1 MANEFKIKK
10 GLIVT
15 GASGGTVVDIQGSQ
29 GQLFSVTDD
38 LSGSIFAVSDISG
51 VPILDV
57 NSSSTVNVDG
67 TLNVN
72 NKVVI
77 QTGTTYA
84 QATDYLYI
92 GGDDLG
98 GGDAAIYLGNRGNG
112 TGYGWRFYYAGIGS
126 GNSNNLVIRSE
137 NLNSPV
143 DAVTFN
149 QDGFAAFAN
158 KVQAAGWFQGNGAT
172 NTLYSNVTAG
182 VLLQTAGSTQNN
194 NDSKIFFRNSGT
206 TVKHTFDTY
215 NGDATFVGQ
224 GFSSATSSG
233 DASSTLTTKG
243 YVDGLITGATIYRG
257 AWQAGIS
264 ATSSAATTAS
274 TTLTVTAAI
283 LDVDGNTPDLVG
295 AVVTGAGITG
305 IVKVASVTSSTVY
318 VLDTA
323 ITATATAYIFSPIYG
338 APDLSGVT
346 ETSGYYYICSE
357 AGSATPNGANSE
369 PNTWNVGDWCI
380 YNDVSGTGQWQ
391 KIDNSSVLSG
401 AGTGQTVA
409 LWEGPSSVT
418 DSDTLGNAP
427 ITVSGNN
434 TTFAGNITALT
445 GAGSGN
451 ITVGRNTNEKTIID
465 VGDQV
470 NSITAYQDSDGNA
483 THNFTLNRVFG
494 GTGAN
499 DFIIQKDG
507 TAQFTLD
514 TSANALFAGS
524 VTVDGVLYLE
534 NSSTTVQMTGNT
546 SGNFTIDN
554 NSGQISFQANGS
566 TVNSLTIS
574 SSLLTLNEVSQVNNT
589 LQTLTAMRDTDT
601 WDGAV
606 LRLNSTDTVDTTGFQ
621 GMRFATSTA
630 NNYGW
635 RFGANRSTSGRGSLR
650 FYEHNNTVTG
660 IERFTIQQGG
670 NVGIGT
676 NAPFSLLEI
685 SQQLSAAA
693 TIDYPYTITSRDDAN
708 SINQV
713 GGEGVGIK
721 FRIAGNDATTP
732 GNSIVGASIA
742 AIRESASDT
751 DSSTGLGFFVT
762 QNDEVLD
769 EALRIDHDK
778 NANFLSNV
786 DIADSLDVTNSI
798 DLGTQVWKTYTN
810 TAAKLNVE
818 VAGGNAINIFN
829 TQENAAF
836 LNFIDSQSDGSQ
848 YANLNFNSSGTN
860 ALIINNMGYD
870 TTISNAGV
878 WTFPNNVNA
887 TTFIG
892 NLQGGHTSGTISS
905 GVTAITQPNATDN
918 TTIATT
924 AYVVNKIAELPA
936 GLQFLGTWNADTN
949 TPTLATGGGE
959 RSEGTATTVT
969 ANKLIDSAATFTT
982 APAVVVGDRV
992 RVVTPNGPEFALVT
1006 VVDSAT
1012 QLTLASDI
1020 VTAIGE
1026 TYILEVAPFLPEGS
1040 YYIVSNDGATDLNGI
1055 TDWKVGDWA
1064 VASSTNVWQKIDNSS
1079 VLDGQGTGQTIPLWS
1094 GSGNSNTL
1102 TNSNITQTS
1111 STNVKIA
1118 SSVHITDSTQYTS
1131 GQASIEVVKLQRI
1144 NTGGDIKA
1152 STEGHVSMWAT
1163 DSNNDTEWARMSW
1176 VNDNDNDGGLESEG
1190 ALCFWTS
1197 QEGTLN
1203 RAMYIDHNQ
1212 NVGIGTTSPTHLLNL
1227 SESDSNSVQL
1237 VIDNTNTTDAGTETS
1252 EIRFRHYRSY
1262 VAGQNDAGE
1271 IIVGKEQAWDAA
1283 GDRNSYMAFGTRKGS
1298 DAVVEK
1304 MRITSGGKVGIGT
1317 DNPDS
1322 ELDIRSDSSTEPVVL
1337 KLGNAVASGDNDVI
1351 ISQLSTF
1358 IDNSNTAANE
1368 LGRIQ
1373 VQNGAGSHDDG
1384 IMSFWTRDGINNVDA
1399 ARRMTIDGLGQVGI
1413 GIDSPLNTLS
1423 IESTN
1428 GTLPLIKIRN
1438 KTNGGGAAIEF
1449 NDNGTSATT
1458 QNGTL
1463 TYYHADG
1470 SSQGGGASFWLEAQ
1484 PDTVLVVGNGTN
1496 TGRVIVGGN
1505 STAEVGYGFYDD
1517 VNTGMFKP
1525 ANHQL
1530 GFATNGTNRLTIS
1543 TIIQANSPIKTIL
1556 GTAAIP
1562 ALQIGDSDSGF
1573 YDSGANLISVSL
1585 GGVQSATFHD
1595 GGRFQAVSSVQA
1607 GDDTNTAGASRA
1619 GAIRYRTGTEYVEVT
1634 GTELVVNGDFA
1645 TTATWTTSGTVAIS
1659 GGTANWTN
1667 AVNGAGF
1674 FQAITFTANAYYK
1687 CEVTVS
1693 NYSTGTFRFRYPG
1706 ISSPR
1711 VSANGTYSFII
1722 EADQSQNATLFLQG
1736 EVGSDTNVNFSID
1749 NVSVM
1754 EVTEEDASYADM
1766 CMQTGAST
1774 YEWVNIVKNTY

>member
-1 MANEFKIKK
+1 MAGYNNSITDINSKVGIGTGQTEPVSMLEINGVTFSRGGSYSADIDTRTDVGLVIAENDFIYTADGSSYLRKLIGKTSDIITIGEAGTSLIDGINLTPGTTGGYVQIFNNASVAAKFVNENLSLGMTDPQQKLHIVDTDGANIILNSNTGAENNGIWMTEGGIATPYANGAYAHYDSTNNAFKI
-10 GLIVT
+10 
-15 GASGGTVVDIQGSQ
+15 
-29 GQLFSVTDD
+29 
-38 LSGSIFAVSDISG
+38 
-51 VPILDV
+51 
-57 NSSSTVNVDG
+57 N
-67 TLNVN
+67 
-72 NKVVI
+72 
-77 QTGTTYA
+77 TGT
-84 QATDYLYI
+84 
-92 GGDDLG
+92 
-98 GGDAAIYLGNRGNG
+98 
-112 TGYGWRFYYAGIGS
+112 
-126 GNSNNLVIRSE
+126 
-137 NLNSPV
+137 
-143 DAVTFN
+143 
-149 QDGFAAFAN
+149 
-158 KVQAAGWFQGNGAT
+158 
-172 NTLYSNVTAG
+172 
-182 VLLQTAGSTQNN
+182 
-194 NDSKIFFRNSGT
+194 
-206 TVKHTFDTY
+206 
-215 NGDATFVGQ
+215 
-224 GFSSATSSG
+224 
-233 DASSTLTTKG
+233 STLTTK
-243 YVDGLITGATIYRG
+243 
-257 AWQAGIS
+257 
-264 ATSSAATTAS
+264 
-274 TTLTVTAAI
+274 
-283 LDVDGNTPDLVG
+283 
-295 AVVTGAGITG
+295 
-305 IVKVASVTSSTVY
+305 
-318 VLDTA
+318 
-323 ITATATAYIFSPIYG
+323 
-338 APDLSGVT
+338 
-346 ETSGYYYICSE
+346 
-357 AGSATPNGANSE
+357 
-369 PNTWNVGDWCI
+369 
-380 YNDVSGTGQWQ
+380 
-391 KIDNSSVLSG
+391 
-401 AGTGQTVA
+401 
-409 LWEGPSSVT
+409 
-418 DSDTLGNAP
+418 
-427 ITVSGNN
+427 
-434 TTFAGNITALT
+434 
-445 GAGSGN
+445 
-451 ITVGRNTNEKTIID
+451 
-465 VGDQV
+465 
-470 NSITAYQDSDGNA
+470 
-483 THNFTLNRVFG
+483 
-494 GTGAN
+494 
-499 DFIIQKDG
+499 
-507 TAQFTLD
+507 
-514 TSANALFAGS
+514 
-524 VTVDGVLYLE
+524 
-534 NSSTTVQMTGNT
+534 
-546 SGNFTIDN
+546 FTI
-554 NSGQISFQANGS
+554 
-566 TVNSLTIS
+566 
-574 SSLLTLNEVSQVNNT
+574 E
-589 LQTLTAMRDTDT
+589 RD
-601 WDGAV
+601 
-606 LRLNSTDTVDTTGFQ
+606 S
-621 GMRFATSTA
+621 
-630 NNYGW
+630 
-635 RFGANRSTSGRGSLR
+635 
-650 FYEHNNTVTG
+650 
-660 IERFTIQQGG
+660 G

-676 NAPFSLLEI
+676 VDPDATLEVYNISSTSDGDGSATETLSGQDSILLQAPTGDDEETNGSITWRNGDRRRAMITSVSENADGDYKGISFYTQGTDGSGDLFESMRIAHSGNIGIGTRTPTSLLEI
-685 SQQLSAAA
+685 SQNLSAAS
-693 TIDYPYTITSRDDAN
+693 TIDYPYTISSRDDAN
-708 SINQV
+708 SIDQV

-1212 NVGIGTTSPTHLLNL
+1212 NVGIGTSSPGAKLEVVDGNNYAKIGDLQGNSTMLLRMADNASFPVEVQAYG
-1227 SESDSNSVQL
+1227 SEL
-1237 VIDNTNTTDAGTETS
+1237 RFNTAT
-1252 EIRFRHYRSY
+1252 
-1262 VAGQNDAGE
+1262 
-1271 IIVGKEQAWDAA
+1271 
-1283 GDRNSYMAFGTRKGS
+1283 
-1298 DAVVEK
+1298 
-1304 MRITSGGKVGIGT
+1304 TSGATPSVKMNVLTNGNVGIGVT
-1317 DNPDS
+1317 GPQS
-1322 ELDIRSDSSTEPVVL
+1322 
-1337 KLGNAVASGDNDVI
+1337 KL
-1351 ISQLSTF
+1351 
-1358 IDNSNTAANE
+1358 
-1368 LGRIQ
+1368 Q
-1373 VQNGAGSHDDG
+1373 V
-1384 IMSFWTRDGINNVDA
+1384 
-1399 ARRMTIDGLGQVGI
+1399 
-1413 GIDSPLNTLS
+1413 
-1423 IESTN
+1423 
-1428 GTLPLIKIRN
+1428 
-1438 KTNGGGAAIEF
+1438 
-1449 NDNGTSATT
+1449 
-1458 QNGTL
+1458 
-1463 TYYHADG
+1463 
-1470 SSQGGGASFWLEAQ
+1470 
-1484 PDTVLVVGNGTN
+1484 
-1496 TGRVIVGGN
+1496 
-1505 STAEVGYGFYDD
+1505 
-1517 VNTGMFKP
+1517 
-1525 ANHQL
+1525 
-1530 GFATNGTNRLTIS
+1530 
-1543 TIIQANSPIKTIL
+1543 
-1556 GTAAIP
+1556 
-1562 ALQIGDSDSGF
+1562 
-1573 YDSGANLISVSL
+1573 
-1585 GGVQSATFHD
+1585 D
-1595 GGRFQAVSSVQA
+1595 GGIQMA
-1607 GDDTNTAGASRA
+1607 DDTDTASANKVGTM
-1619 GAIRYRTGTEYVEVT
+1619 RYRTGTEYVEVT
-1634 GTELVVNGDFA
+1634 GTELITNGDFED
-1645 TTATWTTSGTVAIS
+1645 
-1659 GGTANWTN
+1659 GGANW
-1667 AVNGAGF
+1667 NGSQTSPATV
-1674 FQAITFTANAYYK
+1674 TFSNGKMTIVSPNGESAYRQQSILTPTKTYRA
-1687 CEVTVS
+1687 TVDVVVRS
-1693 NYSTGTFRFRYPG
+1693 GSCKLQWGTGTG
-1706 ISSPR
+1706 ASS
-1711 VSANGTYSFII
+1711 SAMSATGSYVFYKTIPATG
-1722 EADQSQNATLFLQG
+1722 ADALFYCARSG
-1736 EVGSDTNVNFSID
+1736 ACDVDFD

>member
-1 MANEFKIKK
+1 MAGYNNSITDINSKVGIGTGQTEPVSKLEINGVTLSRGGTFSTPNDTRTDVGLVIAENDFIYTLDGGNDDYLRKLIGKTSDIITIGEAGTSLIDGINLTPGTTGGYVQIFNNASVAAKFVNENLSLGMTDPQQKLHIVDTDGANIILNSNTGAENNGIWMTEGGIATPYANGAYVHYDSTNNAFKI
-10 GLIVT
+10 
-15 GASGGTVVDIQGSQ
+15 
-29 GQLFSVTDD
+29 
-38 LSGSIFAVSDISG
+38 
-51 VPILDV
+51 
-57 NSSSTVNVDG
+57 N
-67 TLNVN
+67 
-72 NKVVI
+72 
-77 QTGTTYA
+77 TGT
-84 QATDYLYI
+84 
-92 GGDDLG
+92 
-98 GGDAAIYLGNRGNG
+98 
-112 TGYGWRFYYAGIGS
+112 
-126 GNSNNLVIRSE
+126 
-137 NLNSPV
+137 
-143 DAVTFN
+143 
-149 QDGFAAFAN
+149 
-158 KVQAAGWFQGNGAT
+158 
-172 NTLYSNVTAG
+172 
-182 VLLQTAGSTQNN
+182 
-194 NDSKIFFRNSGT
+194 
-206 TVKHTFDTY
+206 
-215 NGDATFVGQ
+215 
-224 GFSSATSSG
+224 
-233 DASSTLTTKG
+233 STLTTK
-243 YVDGLITGATIYRG
+243 
-257 AWQAGIS
+257 
-264 ATSSAATTAS
+264 
-274 TTLTVTAAI
+274 
-283 LDVDGNTPDLVG
+283 
-295 AVVTGAGITG
+295 
-305 IVKVASVTSSTVY
+305 
-318 VLDTA
+318 
-323 ITATATAYIFSPIYG
+323 
-338 APDLSGVT
+338 
-346 ETSGYYYICSE
+346 
-357 AGSATPNGANSE
+357 
-369 PNTWNVGDWCI
+369 
-380 YNDVSGTGQWQ
+380 
-391 KIDNSSVLSG
+391 
-401 AGTGQTVA
+401 
-409 LWEGPSSVT
+409 
-418 DSDTLGNAP
+418 
-427 ITVSGNN
+427 
-434 TTFAGNITALT
+434 
-445 GAGSGN
+445 
-451 ITVGRNTNEKTIID
+451 
-465 VGDQV
+465 
-470 NSITAYQDSDGNA
+470 
-483 THNFTLNRVFG
+483 
-494 GTGAN
+494 
-499 DFIIQKDG
+499 
-507 TAQFTLD
+507 
-514 TSANALFAGS
+514 
-524 VTVDGVLYLE
+524 
-534 NSSTTVQMTGNT
+534 
-546 SGNFTIDN
+546 FTI
-554 NSGQISFQANGS
+554 
-566 TVNSLTIS
+566 
-574 SSLLTLNEVSQVNNT
+574 E
-589 LQTLTAMRDTDT
+589 RD
-601 WDGAV
+601 
-606 LRLNSTDTVDTTGFQ
+606 S
-621 GMRFATSTA
+621 
-630 NNYGW
+630 
-635 RFGANRSTSGRGSLR
+635 
-650 FYEHNNTVTG
+650 
-660 IERFTIQQGG
+660 G

-676 NAPFSLLEI
+676 VDPDATLEVYNISSTSDGDGSATETLSGQDSILLQAPTGEDEETNGSITWRNGDRRRAMITSVSENVDGDYKGISFYTQGTDGSGDLFESMRIAHSGNIGIGTRTPTSLLEV
-685 SQQLSAAA
+685 SQNLSAAS
-693 TIDYPYTITSRDDAN
+693 TIDYPYTISSRDDAN
-708 SINQV
+708 SIDQV

>member
-1 MANEFKIKK
+1 MAGYNNSITDINSKVGIGTGQTEPASKLEINGVTLSRGGTFSTPNDTRTDVGLVIAENDFIYTLDGSNGDYLRKLIGKTSDIITIGEAGTSLIDGINLTPGTTGGYVQIFNNASVAAKFVNENLSLGMTDPQQKLHIVDTDGANIILNSNTGAENNGIWMTEGGIATPYANGAYVHYDSTNNAFKI
-10 GLIVT
+10 
-15 GASGGTVVDIQGSQ
+15 
-29 GQLFSVTDD
+29 
-38 LSGSIFAVSDISG
+38 
-51 VPILDV
+51 
-57 NSSSTVNVDG
+57 N
-67 TLNVN
+67 
-72 NKVVI
+72 
-77 QTGTTYA
+77 TGT
-84 QATDYLYI
+84 
-92 GGDDLG
+92 
-98 GGDAAIYLGNRGNG
+98 
-112 TGYGWRFYYAGIGS
+112 
-126 GNSNNLVIRSE
+126 
-137 NLNSPV
+137 
-143 DAVTFN
+143 
-149 QDGFAAFAN
+149 
-158 KVQAAGWFQGNGAT
+158 
-172 NTLYSNVTAG
+172 
-182 VLLQTAGSTQNN
+182 
-194 NDSKIFFRNSGT
+194 
-206 TVKHTFDTY
+206 
-215 NGDATFVGQ
+215 
-224 GFSSATSSG
+224 
-233 DASSTLTTKG
+233 STLTTK
-243 YVDGLITGATIYRG
+243 
-257 AWQAGIS
+257 
-264 ATSSAATTAS
+264 
-274 TTLTVTAAI
+274 
-283 LDVDGNTPDLVG
+283 
-295 AVVTGAGITG
+295 
-305 IVKVASVTSSTVY
+305 
-318 VLDTA
+318 
-323 ITATATAYIFSPIYG
+323 
-338 APDLSGVT
+338 
-346 ETSGYYYICSE
+346 
-357 AGSATPNGANSE
+357 
-369 PNTWNVGDWCI
+369 
-380 YNDVSGTGQWQ
+380 
-391 KIDNSSVLSG
+391 
-401 AGTGQTVA
+401 
-409 LWEGPSSVT
+409 
-418 DSDTLGNAP
+418 
-427 ITVSGNN
+427 
-434 TTFAGNITALT
+434 
-445 GAGSGN
+445 
-451 ITVGRNTNEKTIID
+451 
-465 VGDQV
+465 
-470 NSITAYQDSDGNA
+470 
-483 THNFTLNRVFG
+483 
-494 GTGAN
+494 
-499 DFIIQKDG
+499 
-507 TAQFTLD
+507 
-514 TSANALFAGS
+514 
-524 VTVDGVLYLE
+524 
-534 NSSTTVQMTGNT
+534 
-546 SGNFTIDN
+546 FTI
-554 NSGQISFQANGS
+554 
-566 TVNSLTIS
+566 
-574 SSLLTLNEVSQVNNT
+574 E
-589 LQTLTAMRDTDT
+589 RD
-601 WDGAV
+601 
-606 LRLNSTDTVDTTGFQ
+606 S
-621 GMRFATSTA
+621 
-630 NNYGW
+630 
-635 RFGANRSTSGRGSLR
+635 
-650 FYEHNNTVTG
+650 
-660 IERFTIQQGG
+660 G

-676 NAPFSLLEI
+676 VDPDATLEVYNISSTSDGDGSATETLSGQDSILLQAPTGEDEETNGSITWRNGDRRRAMITSVSENVDGDYKGISFYTQGTDGSGDLFESMRIAHSGNIGIGTRTPTSLLEV
-685 SQQLSAAA
+685 SQNLSAAS
-693 TIDYPYTITSRDDAN
+693 TIDYPYTISSRDDAN
-708 SINQV
+708 SIDQV

-1774 YEWVNIVKNTY
+1774 YEWVNIVRNTY

>member
-1 MANEFKIKK
+1 MAGYNNSITDINSKVGIGTGQTEPASKLEINGVPLSRGGSFSTPNDTRTDV
-10 GLIVT
+10 GLIVPENNFIYTLDGTNGDYLRKLIGKTGDVITIGEAGTSLIDGINLTPGTTGGYVQIFNNASVAAKFVNENLSLGMTDPQQKLHIVDTDGANIILNSNT
-15 GASGGTVVDIQGSQ
+15 GAENNGIWMTEGGIATPYANGAYVHYD
-29 GQLFSVTDD
+29 
-38 LSGSIFAVSDISG
+38 
-51 VPILDV
+51 
-57 NSSSTVNVDG
+57 ST
-67 TLNVN
+67 N
-72 NKVVI
+72 NAFKI
-77 QTGTTYA
+77 NTGT
-84 QATDYLYI
+84 
-92 GGDDLG
+92 
-98 GGDAAIYLGNRGNG
+98 
-112 TGYGWRFYYAGIGS
+112 
-126 GNSNNLVIRSE
+126 
-137 NLNSPV
+137 
-143 DAVTFN
+143 
-149 QDGFAAFAN
+149 
-158 KVQAAGWFQGNGAT
+158 
-172 NTLYSNVTAG
+172 
-182 VLLQTAGSTQNN
+182 
-194 NDSKIFFRNSGT
+194 
-206 TVKHTFDTY
+206 
-215 NGDATFVGQ
+215 
-224 GFSSATSSG
+224 
-233 DASSTLTTKG
+233 STLTTK
-243 YVDGLITGATIYRG
+243 
-257 AWQAGIS
+257 
-264 ATSSAATTAS
+264 
-274 TTLTVTAAI
+274 
-283 LDVDGNTPDLVG
+283 
-295 AVVTGAGITG
+295 
-305 IVKVASVTSSTVY
+305 
-318 VLDTA
+318 
-323 ITATATAYIFSPIYG
+323 
-338 APDLSGVT
+338 
-346 ETSGYYYICSE
+346 
-357 AGSATPNGANSE
+357 
-369 PNTWNVGDWCI
+369 
-380 YNDVSGTGQWQ
+380 
-391 KIDNSSVLSG
+391 
-401 AGTGQTVA
+401 
-409 LWEGPSSVT
+409 
-418 DSDTLGNAP
+418 
-427 ITVSGNN
+427 
-434 TTFAGNITALT
+434 
-445 GAGSGN
+445 
-451 ITVGRNTNEKTIID
+451 
-465 VGDQV
+465 
-470 NSITAYQDSDGNA
+470 
-483 THNFTLNRVFG
+483 
-494 GTGAN
+494 
-499 DFIIQKDG
+499 
-507 TAQFTLD
+507 
-514 TSANALFAGS
+514 
-524 VTVDGVLYLE
+524 
-534 NSSTTVQMTGNT
+534 
-546 SGNFTIDN
+546 FTI
-554 NSGQISFQANGS
+554 
-566 TVNSLTIS
+566 
-574 SSLLTLNEVSQVNNT
+574 E
-589 LQTLTAMRDTDT
+589 RD
-601 WDGAV
+601 
-606 LRLNSTDTVDTTGFQ
+606 S
-621 GMRFATSTA
+621 
-630 NNYGW
+630 
-635 RFGANRSTSGRGSLR
+635 
-650 FYEHNNTVTG
+650 
-660 IERFTIQQGG
+660 G

-676 NAPFSLLEI
+676 VDPDATLEVYNISSTSDGDGSATETLSGQDSILLQAPTGEDEETNGSITWRNGDRRRAMITSVSENVDGDYKGISFYTQGTDGSGDLFESMRIAHSGNIGIGTRTPTSLLEV
-685 SQQLSAAA
+685 SQNLSAAS
-693 TIDYPYTITSRDDAN
+693 TIDYPYTISSRDDAN
-708 SINQV
+708 SIDQV

>member
-1 MANEFKIKK
+1 MAGYNNSITDINSKVGIGTGQTEPASKLEINGVTLSRGGTFSTPNDTRTDVGLVIAENDFIYTLDGSNGDYLRKLIGKTSDIITIGEAGTSLIDGINLTPGTTGGYVQIFNNASVAAKFVNENLSLGMTDPQQKLHIVDTDGANIILNSNTGAENNGIWMTEGGIATPYANGAYVHYDSTNNAFKI
-10 GLIVT
+10 
-15 GASGGTVVDIQGSQ
+15 
-29 GQLFSVTDD
+29 
-38 LSGSIFAVSDISG
+38 
-51 VPILDV
+51 
-57 NSSSTVNVDG
+57 N
-67 TLNVN
+67 
-72 NKVVI
+72 
-77 QTGTTYA
+77 TGT
-84 QATDYLYI
+84 
-92 GGDDLG
+92 
-98 GGDAAIYLGNRGNG
+98 
-112 TGYGWRFYYAGIGS
+112 
-126 GNSNNLVIRSE
+126 
-137 NLNSPV
+137 
-143 DAVTFN
+143 
-149 QDGFAAFAN
+149 
-158 KVQAAGWFQGNGAT
+158 
-172 NTLYSNVTAG
+172 
-182 VLLQTAGSTQNN
+182 
-194 NDSKIFFRNSGT
+194 
-206 TVKHTFDTY
+206 
-215 NGDATFVGQ
+215 
-224 GFSSATSSG
+224 
-233 DASSTLTTKG
+233 STLTTK
-243 YVDGLITGATIYRG
+243 
-257 AWQAGIS
+257 
-264 ATSSAATTAS
+264 
-274 TTLTVTAAI
+274 
-283 LDVDGNTPDLVG
+283 
-295 AVVTGAGITG
+295 
-305 IVKVASVTSSTVY
+305 
-318 VLDTA
+318 
-323 ITATATAYIFSPIYG
+323 
-338 APDLSGVT
+338 
-346 ETSGYYYICSE
+346 
-357 AGSATPNGANSE
+357 
-369 PNTWNVGDWCI
+369 
-380 YNDVSGTGQWQ
+380 
-391 KIDNSSVLSG
+391 
-401 AGTGQTVA
+401 
-409 LWEGPSSVT
+409 
-418 DSDTLGNAP
+418 
-427 ITVSGNN
+427 
-434 TTFAGNITALT
+434 
-445 GAGSGN
+445 
-451 ITVGRNTNEKTIID
+451 
-465 VGDQV
+465 
-470 NSITAYQDSDGNA
+470 
-483 THNFTLNRVFG
+483 
-494 GTGAN
+494 
-499 DFIIQKDG
+499 
-507 TAQFTLD
+507 
-514 TSANALFAGS
+514 
-524 VTVDGVLYLE
+524 
-534 NSSTTVQMTGNT
+534 
-546 SGNFTIDN
+546 FTI
-554 NSGQISFQANGS
+554 
-566 TVNSLTIS
+566 
-574 SSLLTLNEVSQVNNT
+574 E
-589 LQTLTAMRDTDT
+589 RD
-601 WDGAV
+601 
-606 LRLNSTDTVDTTGFQ
+606 S
-621 GMRFATSTA
+621 
-630 NNYGW
+630 
-635 RFGANRSTSGRGSLR
+635 
-650 FYEHNNTVTG
+650 
-660 IERFTIQQGG
+660 G

-676 NAPFSLLEI
+676 VDPDATLEVYNISSTSDGDGSATETLSGQDSILLQAPTGEDEETNGSITWRNGDRRRAMITSVSENVDGDYKGISFYTQGTDGSGDLFESMRIAHSGNIGIGTRTPTSLLEV
-685 SQQLSAAA
+685 SQNLSAAS
-693 TIDYPYTITSRDDAN
+693 TIDYPYTISSRDDAN

>member
-1 MANEFKIKK
+1 MAGYNNSITDINSKVGIGTGQTEPASKLEINGVTLSRGGTFSTPNDTRTDVGLVIAENDFIYTLDGSNGDYLRKLIGKTSDIITIGEAGTSLIDGINLTPGTTGGYVQIFNNASVAAKFVNENLSLGMTDPQQKLHIVDTDGANIILNSNTGAENNGIWMTEGGIATPYANGAYVHYDSTNNAFKI
-10 GLIVT
+10 
-15 GASGGTVVDIQGSQ
+15 
-29 GQLFSVTDD
+29 
-38 LSGSIFAVSDISG
+38 
-51 VPILDV
+51 
-57 NSSSTVNVDG
+57 N
-67 TLNVN
+67 
-72 NKVVI
+72 
-77 QTGTTYA
+77 TGT
-84 QATDYLYI
+84 
-92 GGDDLG
+92 
-98 GGDAAIYLGNRGNG
+98 
-112 TGYGWRFYYAGIGS
+112 
-126 GNSNNLVIRSE
+126 
-137 NLNSPV
+137 
-143 DAVTFN
+143 
-149 QDGFAAFAN
+149 
-158 KVQAAGWFQGNGAT
+158 
-172 NTLYSNVTAG
+172 
-182 VLLQTAGSTQNN
+182 
-194 NDSKIFFRNSGT
+194 
-206 TVKHTFDTY
+206 
-215 NGDATFVGQ
+215 
-224 GFSSATSSG
+224 
-233 DASSTLTTKG
+233 STLTTK
-243 YVDGLITGATIYRG
+243 
-257 AWQAGIS
+257 
-264 ATSSAATTAS
+264 
-274 TTLTVTAAI
+274 
-283 LDVDGNTPDLVG
+283 
-295 AVVTGAGITG
+295 
-305 IVKVASVTSSTVY
+305 
-318 VLDTA
+318 
-323 ITATATAYIFSPIYG
+323 
-338 APDLSGVT
+338 
-346 ETSGYYYICSE
+346 
-357 AGSATPNGANSE
+357 
-369 PNTWNVGDWCI
+369 
-380 YNDVSGTGQWQ
+380 
-391 KIDNSSVLSG
+391 
-401 AGTGQTVA
+401 
-409 LWEGPSSVT
+409 
-418 DSDTLGNAP
+418 
-427 ITVSGNN
+427 
-434 TTFAGNITALT
+434 
-445 GAGSGN
+445 
-451 ITVGRNTNEKTIID
+451 
-465 VGDQV
+465 
-470 NSITAYQDSDGNA
+470 
-483 THNFTLNRVFG
+483 
-494 GTGAN
+494 
-499 DFIIQKDG
+499 
-507 TAQFTLD
+507 
-514 TSANALFAGS
+514 
-524 VTVDGVLYLE
+524 
-534 NSSTTVQMTGNT
+534 
-546 SGNFTIDN
+546 FTI
-554 NSGQISFQANGS
+554 
-566 TVNSLTIS
+566 
-574 SSLLTLNEVSQVNNT
+574 E
-589 LQTLTAMRDTDT
+589 RD
-601 WDGAV
+601 
-606 LRLNSTDTVDTTGFQ
+606 S
-621 GMRFATSTA
+621 
-630 NNYGW
+630 
-635 RFGANRSTSGRGSLR
+635 
-650 FYEHNNTVTG
+650 
-660 IERFTIQQGG
+660 G

-676 NAPFSLLEI
+676 VDPDATLEVYNISSTSDGDGSATETLSGQDSILLQAPTGEDEETNGSITWRNGDRRRAMITSVSENVDGDYKGISFYTQGTDGSGDLFESMRIAHSGNIGIGTRTPTSLLEV
-685 SQQLSAAA
+685 SQNLSAAS
-693 TIDYPYTITSRDDAN
+693 TIDYPYTISSRDDAN
-708 SINQV
+708 SIDQV

-1384 IMSFWTRDGINNVDA
+1384 IMSFWTRDGVNNVDA

>member
-1 MANEFKIKK
+1 MAGYNNSITDINSKVGIGTGQTEPASKLEINGVTLSRGGTFSTPNDTRTDVGLVIAENDFIYTLDGSNGDYLRKLIGKTSDIITIGEAGTSLIDGINLTPGTTGGYVQIFNNASVAAKFVNENLSLGMTDPQQKLHIVDTDGANIILNSNTGAENNGIWMTEGGIATPYANGAYVHYDSTNNAFKI
-10 GLIVT
+10 
-15 GASGGTVVDIQGSQ
+15 
-29 GQLFSVTDD
+29 
-38 LSGSIFAVSDISG
+38 
-51 VPILDV
+51 
-57 NSSSTVNVDG
+57 N
-67 TLNVN
+67 
-72 NKVVI
+72 
-77 QTGTTYA
+77 TGT
-84 QATDYLYI
+84 
-92 GGDDLG
+92 
-98 GGDAAIYLGNRGNG
+98 
-112 TGYGWRFYYAGIGS
+112 
-126 GNSNNLVIRSE
+126 
-137 NLNSPV
+137 
-143 DAVTFN
+143 
-149 QDGFAAFAN
+149 
-158 KVQAAGWFQGNGAT
+158 
-172 NTLYSNVTAG
+172 
-182 VLLQTAGSTQNN
+182 
-194 NDSKIFFRNSGT
+194 
-206 TVKHTFDTY
+206 
-215 NGDATFVGQ
+215 
-224 GFSSATSSG
+224 
-233 DASSTLTTKG
+233 STLTTK
-243 YVDGLITGATIYRG
+243 
-257 AWQAGIS
+257 
-264 ATSSAATTAS
+264 
-274 TTLTVTAAI
+274 
-283 LDVDGNTPDLVG
+283 
-295 AVVTGAGITG
+295 
-305 IVKVASVTSSTVY
+305 
-318 VLDTA
+318 
-323 ITATATAYIFSPIYG
+323 
-338 APDLSGVT
+338 
-346 ETSGYYYICSE
+346 
-357 AGSATPNGANSE
+357 
-369 PNTWNVGDWCI
+369 
-380 YNDVSGTGQWQ
+380 
-391 KIDNSSVLSG
+391 
-401 AGTGQTVA
+401 
-409 LWEGPSSVT
+409 
-418 DSDTLGNAP
+418 
-427 ITVSGNN
+427 
-434 TTFAGNITALT
+434 
-445 GAGSGN
+445 
-451 ITVGRNTNEKTIID
+451 
-465 VGDQV
+465 
-470 NSITAYQDSDGNA
+470 
-483 THNFTLNRVFG
+483 
-494 GTGAN
+494 
-499 DFIIQKDG
+499 
-507 TAQFTLD
+507 
-514 TSANALFAGS
+514 
-524 VTVDGVLYLE
+524 
-534 NSSTTVQMTGNT
+534 
-546 SGNFTIDN
+546 FTI
-554 NSGQISFQANGS
+554 
-566 TVNSLTIS
+566 
-574 SSLLTLNEVSQVNNT
+574 E
-589 LQTLTAMRDTDT
+589 RD
-601 WDGAV
+601 
-606 LRLNSTDTVDTTGFQ
+606 S
-621 GMRFATSTA
+621 
-630 NNYGW
+630 
-635 RFGANRSTSGRGSLR
+635 
-650 FYEHNNTVTG
+650 
-660 IERFTIQQGG
+660 G

-676 NAPFSLLEI
+676 VDPDATLEVYNISSTSDGDGSATETLSGQDSILLQAPTGEDEETNGSITWRNGDRRRAMITSVSENVDGDYKGISFYTQGTDGSGDLFESMRIAHSGNIGIGTRTPTSLLEV
-685 SQQLSAAA
+685 SQNLSAAS
-693 TIDYPYTITSRDDAN
+693 TIDYPYTISSRDDAN
-708 SINQV
+708 SIDQV